1 MSVLLLVKILTP
13 EEKSNK
19 TLKHRR
25 SSAPIT
31 LEEAEMAFHSPVK
44 CSSSKIANL
53 LSQSHVI
60 NNTANFI
67 PNVIKNT
74 SDFIPN
80 YIKNTAIFFP
90 MSIKILLIFSSMSL
104 KILLPPTP
112 PPPHVIKNTADFPPM
127 SLGILL
133 IIPQCH

>member
-74 SDFIPN
+74 SDFFPDV
-80 YIKNTAIFFP
+80 IKNTAIFSPSVNKNTVDFFLNV
-90 MSIKILLIFSSMSL
+90 IEN
-104 KILLPPTP
+104 TAVP
-112 PPPHVIKNTADFPPM
+112 PPPPNVIKNTADFPPM